1 MKLFLAPIQGMT
13 TACYRNA
20 FARHFG
26 NIDAYYAPF
35 IGLSETKKISNLLLK
50 DLLPEHNGS
59 SINVVPQL
67 LGNDGVLFKKF
78 ATVICAMG
86 YHEINWNIGCPFPM
100 VTGRK
105 RGSGILPYPDMVKKF
120 LDTACSDNTYKVSIK
135 MRLGLNDPEEGFR
148 VMEVLNE
155 YPLSGVIIHART
167 GKQMYTG
174 QVDLDAFKTLAVSC
188 KHEVTYNGD
197 IFTYDD
203 YLRIKSCF
211 PSINN
216 YMLGRGA
223 LTYPFLPSVIKGC
236 NIPSENKIGIIRDFH
251 DDIFKYYQTRLSGA
265 RHLSDKMKEFWDYLH
280 VHICTDKRLLKKIKK
295 CHDSSQYTELV
306 NQLFDSAEWIE

>member
-13 TACYRNA
+13 IACYRNA

-35 IGLSETKKISNLLLK
+35 IGLSDTKNISNLLLK
-50 DLLPEHNGS
+50 DLLPEHSDS

-67 LGNDGVLFKKF
+67 LGNDGALFKKF
-78 ATVICAMG
+78 ALVISDLG
-86 YHEINWNIGCPFPM
+86 YREINWNIGCPFPM

-105 RGSGILPYPDMVKKF
+105 RGSGILPYPDMIKKF
-120 LDTACSDNTYKVSIK
+120 LDTACSDSSYTVSVK
-135 MRLGLNDPEEGFR
+135 MRLGLKDPEEGFR

-155 YPLSGVIIHART
+155 YPLCKVIIHART
-167 GKQMYTG
+167 GNQMYTG
-174 QVDLDAFKTLAVSC
+174 QVDLEAFKALAGSC

-197 IFTYDD
+197 IFTYAD
-203 YLRIKSCF
+203 YLRINSCF
-211 PSINN
+211 PAVNN

-223 LTYPFLPSVIKGC
+223 LTDPFLPSVIKGHD
-236 NIPSENKIGIIRDFH
+236 IPSANKISIVRNFH
-251 DDIFKYYQTRLSGA
+251 DDIFNFYQSRLSGSK
-265 RHLSDKMKEFWDYLH
+265 HLSDKMKEFWDYLH
-280 VHICTDKRLLKKIKK
+280 VHICTDKKLLKKIKK
-295 CHDSSQYTELV
+295 CHDSSQYIELV